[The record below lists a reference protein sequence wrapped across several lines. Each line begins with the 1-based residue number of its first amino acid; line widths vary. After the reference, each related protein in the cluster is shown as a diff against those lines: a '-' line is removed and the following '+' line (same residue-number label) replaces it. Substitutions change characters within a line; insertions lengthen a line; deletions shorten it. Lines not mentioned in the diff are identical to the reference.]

1 MTVEHAITSC
11 LLRLAGVP
19 SEPWLAA
26 ANPELF
32 AGVRALER
40 HREAYDTLGRRLA
53 EELGVELL
61 AAAGLSR
68 PDRSLALELRR
79 SLHNGR
85 PIEPARCDRLVEIAA
100 SLGLD
105 AAHWRE
111 RLAGAVE
118 ASQVLAGLDHALER
132 AVADEEARQAELAW
146 TLVCTVPIVRVL
158 VSHRDP
164 SFVSELEQRVTRGL
178 AWHSKSAR
186 RSGAYVWKVLTRA
199 ATKSNPRDWHGHV
212 ALLPVCS
219 GVSRE
224 ALGVGSGFA
233 AQWIE
238 NAHRQRRVLMQ
249 GESTREGVRVA
260 LTPFHWRT
268 ETHLRAWVVDRENPT
283 LVQEVE
289 MRRISLLDAVYDALA
304 GGSVAW
310 DELVAARDVTDP
322 EERALRPGFA
332 EHLVRLGVLELSS
345 SPRERFVAP
354 ESGRAGCAVVD
365 ALVMGEARESAP
377 EGSTLDVR
385 RKEAGFL
392 DVYRRSRGSL
402 PSRLCARLQRQFGA
416 VQRLYALI
424 EADRRERA
432 SGARASDGPPVPLLE
447 AIETHVLTPLRTGTD
462 AAASLSHHWPPASDP
477 SSGYGRLLAWIAGEA
492 EASESV
498 DIDAARLDALGAPG
512 PSYDW
517 PVDCVLRLPDATAA
531 YDAVLDEAYPAG
543 TLDARFVGAL
553 RQLEGH
559 VPHSDGYREF
569 LEELEACTGA
579 TILELLIPPLSMGA
593 ANAIRRP
600 LLARAWT
607 GDPDV
612 QMYVDGAGTVSLRY
626 VPLGTLTLRRAGGMS
641 VVEAAGQRMWP
652 VYHATRLPLPPWNV
666 LADVLLTAAPSTTR
680 WLPRRLH
687 FSLDAFPERAF
698 MPRITVG
705 GGLVVS
711 CAQWRLRVAA
721 GEPWERR
728 ASLRSKIVALEQLR
742 ARLGLPRWVFASSG
756 WKRKPVACDLESTLA
771 LRMVEQAADEAA
783 RTGGDVILAEMLPE
797 PNELLVVDDACAG
810 AGKSVSSVVLRLP
823 YDEPPRAMARRIA
836 GQLRGR

>member
-1 MTVEHAITSC
+1 MTSGHDHTSC
-11 LLRLAGVP
+11 ILRIAGVP

-26 ANPELF
+26 ANPALF
-32 AGVRALER
+32 ATARALEQS
-40 HREAYDTLGRRLA
+40 HDAYRGLGRWLA
-53 EELGVELL
+53 EELGVGLL
-61 AAAGLSR
+61 AAEGLSR

-79 SLHNGR
+79 RLHNGR
-85 PIEPARCDRLVEIAA
+85 PLDPARCDHLVEIAG
-100 SLGLD
+100 SLGHD
-105 AAHWRE
+105 AALWRE

-118 ASQVLAGLDHALER
+118 AASALAGLDHALER
-132 AVADEEARQAELAW
+132 AVAAEEARQAELAW
-146 TLVCTVPIVRVL
+146 TLVRTVPIVRVL

-164 SFVSELEQRVTRGL
+164 SFVSELEQRVARGI

-186 RSGAYVWKVLTRA
+186 QSGAYVWKVLTRA

-212 ALLPVCS
+212 ALLPVCR

-260 LTPFHWRT
+260 LTPLHWRT

-283 LVQEVE
+283 LVHEVE
-289 MRRISLLDAVYDALA
+289 MRRISLLDAVYAVLA

-310 DELVAARDVTDP
+310 DELVAAREVADP
-322 EERALRPGFA
+322 EERALRLGFA

-354 ESGRAGCAVVD
+354 EGGHAGCAAVD
-365 ALVMGEARESAP
+365 ALVMGEARASAP
-377 EGSTLDVR
+377 EGSTLDAR

-392 DVYRRSRGSL
+392 DVYRRAWGSL
-402 PSRLCARLQRQFGA
+402 PARLCARLQRQFGA

-424 EADRRERA
+424 EADGRERA

-447 AIETHVLTPLRTGTD
+447 AIEARVLTPPRSDTG
-462 AAASLSHHWPPASDP
+462 AVASPSHHWPPASDP
-477 SSGYGRLLAWIAGEA
+477 SSGYGRLLAWLAGEA
-492 EASESV
+492 ERAETV
-498 DIDAARLDALGAPG
+498 DIDAARLDALGAPA

-517 PVDCVLRLPDATAA
+517 PVDCVLRLPAATAA

-553 RQLEGH
+553 RQLEGE
-559 VPHSDGYREF
+559 VPHSSGYREF

-612 QMYVDGAGTVSLRY
+612 QMYVDGARTAALRY
-626 VPLGTLTLRRAGGMS
+626 VPLGALTLRRTGGVS
-641 VVEAAGQRMWP
+641 VVEAAGRRMWP

-687 FSLDAFPERAF
+687 FSLDALPERSF

-705 GGLVVS
+705 GGMVVS
-711 CAQWRLRVAA
+711 CAQWRLRGAA
-721 GEPWERR
+721 GEPWDRR
-728 ASLRSKIVALEQLR
+728 APLRSKIVAVERLR
-742 ARLGLPRWVFASSG
+742 AQRGLPRWVFASAG
-756 WKRKPVACDLESTLA
+756 WKRKPVACDLESTLGLRA
-771 LRMVEQAADEAA
+771 LEHAADEAA
-783 RTGGDVILAEMLPE
+783 RTGGDVILAEMLPT
-797 PNELLVVDDACAG
+797 PDELLVEDGACASG
-810 AGKSVSSVVLRLP
+810 GKSVSSVVLRLP

>member
-1 MTVEHAITSC
+1 MTAKLNRTSC
-11 LLRLAGVP
+11 ILRIAGVP

-26 ANPELF
+26 ANPALF
-32 AGVRALER
+32 AMARALAQSHDAYRER
-40 HREAYDTLGRRLA
+40 GRWLA
-53 EELGVELL
+53 EELG
-61 AAAGLSR
+61 AGLLSPVGLPR
-68 PDRSLALELRR
+68 LDRNLAVELRR

-85 PIEPARCDRLVEIAA
+85 PLEPARCDRLVEIAG
-100 SLGLD
+100 SLGHD
-105 AAHWRE
+105 AALWRE
-111 RLAGAVE
+111 RLAGTVE
-118 ASQVLAGLDHALER
+118 AWRALTGLDQALER
-132 AVADEEARQAELAW
+132 AVAGEEARQAELAW

-164 SFVSELEQRVTRGL
+164 SFVGELEQRAARGI

-219 GVSRE
+219 GVSGE
-224 ALGVGSGFA
+224 ALGAGSGYA
-233 AQWIE
+233 AQWVE

-249 GESTREGVRVA
+249 GESTREDVRVA

-268 ETHLRAWVVDRENPT
+268 ETHLRAWVVDREDPT
-283 LVQEVE
+283 AVQEVE

-310 DELVAARDVTDP
+310 DELAAARDVTDP

-345 SPRERFVAP
+345 SPRERLVAP
-354 ESGRAGCAVVD
+354 DSSQAGCAAVD
-365 ALVMGEARESAP
+365 ALVMGEARASAP
-377 EGSTLDVR
+377 EGSTLDAR

-392 DVYRRSRGSL
+392 DVYRRSTGSL
-402 PSRLCARLQRQFGA
+402 PSPLCARLQRQFGA

-424 EADRRERA
+424 EADGGLRA
-432 SGARASDGPPVPLLE
+432 SEARTSDRPPVPLLE
-447 AIETHVLTPLRTGTD
+447 AIEARVLTPLRSGTA
-462 AAASLSHHWPPASDP
+462 AAASLSHHWPPASDAG
-477 SSGYGRLLAWIAGEA
+477 SGYGRLLAWIAGEA
-492 EASESV
+492 DRAETV

-517 PVDCVLRLPDATAA
+517 PVDCVLRLPNAAAA

-553 RQLEGH
+553 RRIEGA
-559 VPHSDGYREF
+559 VPHCDGYREF

-600 LLARAWT
+600 LLAQAWT

-612 QMYVDGAGTVSLRY
+612 QMYVDGAHTAALRY
-626 VPLGTLTLRRAGGMS
+626 VPLGTLTLRRAGGVS
-641 VVEAAGQRMWP
+641 VVEAGGRRMWP

-680 WLPRRLH
+680 WIPRRLH
-687 FSLDAFPERAF
+687 FSLDAFPERSF

-711 CAQWRLRVAA
+711 CAQWRLGAA
-721 GEPWERR
+721 ADGPWDRR
-728 ASLRSKIVALEQLR
+728 ASLRDKIVAVERLR

-756 WKRKPVACDLESTLA
+756 WKRKPVACDLESTLG
-771 LRMVEQAADEAA
+771 LRAVEHAADEAA
-783 RTGGDVILAEMLPE
+783 RTGRDVILAEMLPT
-797 PNELLVVDDACAG
+797 PNELLVVDQACG
-810 AGKSVSSVVLRLP
+810 SAGKSVSSVVLRLP